1 MCIVCYKRPIG
12 GEVEVMDHRKLLE
25 QWIEQNNSTI
35 VNFLQ
40 ELIRIPS
47 VTGDEGPIQEF
58 IASKLKE
65 MGLEVEVFVPS
76 LEELRKHPAFVE
88 VSQPY
93 EGRPNVVGTLK
104 GTGGGKSLL
113 FNGHVDVI
121 PAGDPESWIHGCW
134 SGDVEDGKLYGRGA
148 SDMKSG
154 LAAMTM
160 AVKAIVDSGIKLKGD
175 VILEYVMDE
184 ELSGNGTLACVMKGY
199 KADAGICCETSS
211 MRVQPGSIGRI
222 WFEIKVKGKAAG
234 IQRRWEGVNAIEKGY
249 LVTQAVAEFEKVRVE
264 RISHPLYP
272 DILGA
277 IPCMVGA
284 FESGSYHSA
293 FPDSCLLKGS
303 MATVPGENSEQVKA
317 EFVKF
322 VQDKVSNDPWLKE
335 HPPEIIFTGYFAE
348 PSEIPVDSPIV
359 ETLKKNYVKVM
370 GEEPVISGRE
380 GAADI
385 RFLNCYG
392 DTPTVIFGPGMTE
405 QMHANNEWVKV
416 DDLIQSTKILAY
428 TILEWCEAD

>member
-1 MCIVCYKRPIG
+1 
-12 GEVEVMDHRKLLE
+12 
-25 QWIEQNNSTI
+25 
-35 VNFLQ
+35 
-40 ELIRIPS
+40 
-47 VTGDEGPIQEF
+47 
-58 IASKLKE
+58 
-65 MGLEVEVFVPS
+65 
-76 LEELRKHPAFVE
+76 
-88 VSQPY
+88 
-93 EGRPNVVGTLK
+93 
-104 GTGGGKSLL
+104 
-113 FNGHVDVI
+113 
-121 PAGDPESWIHGCW
+121 
-134 SGDVEDGKLYGRGA
+134 
-148 SDMKSG
+148 
-154 LAAMTM
+154 
-160 AVKAIVDSGIKLKGD
+160 
-175 VILEYVMDE
+175 
-184 ELSGNGTLACVMKGY
+184 
-199 KADAGICCETSS
+199 
-211 MRVQPGSIGRI
+211 
-222 WFEIKVKGKAAG
+222 
-234 IQRRWEGVNAIEKGY
+234 
-249 LVTQAVAEFEKVRVE
+249 
-264 RISHPLYP
+264 
-272 DILGA
+272 
-277 IPCMVGA
+277 MVGA

-335 HPPEIIFTGYFAE
+335 HPPEIISTGYFAE